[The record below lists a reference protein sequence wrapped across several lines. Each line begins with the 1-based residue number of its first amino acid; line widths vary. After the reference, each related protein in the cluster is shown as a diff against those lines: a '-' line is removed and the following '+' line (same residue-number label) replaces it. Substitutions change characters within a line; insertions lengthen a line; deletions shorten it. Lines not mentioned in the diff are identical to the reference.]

1 MKLIN
6 IILHSISQSRNMKKI
21 ILVLFL
27 SVFTFTT
34 AQNIRFEGTIQDNN
48 KAPLEM
54 ANVMAMN
61 QATKAM
67 DSYAITNDK
76 GKFILNLNANTTYN
90 VKLSYLGMQNKE
102 ISITTQTQNI
112 TQNITMESGGID
124 LEGVEIV
131 REMPVSIKGDTIV
144 YNSDSFTN
152 GTERKLEDILK
163 KLPGV
168 EVDADGQVKVEG
180 KAVTKLMVEGKDFF
194 DGDTKLGVKN
204 IPADAIDKV
213 QVLRNYNEN
222 SILKGVENNQD
233 NLAMNIK
240 LKEGKKNFWFGD
252 MTAGSG
258 VGHEDSRYAV
268 APKAFY
274 YSPKYSIN
282 IIGNTNN
289 VGQQAFTIQDYF
301 RFSGGFRN
309 IMGKGGGNFN
319 VGSNSLG
326 INFFQ
331 DNRVKEIESH
341 FGATNFSYNPTK
353 SWSLSG
359 FIIATSTLV
368 DTDTKST
375 VNFLRPNTEQV
386 ASAEIRQDRGNQKNN
401 LGLFKLSS
409 TYKPSAKFQLDYDI
423 LSRLSAQRENNNLDR
438 QVFNYL
444 NNNNTVE
451 NILTSKRQDPI
462 NINQNL
468 SFYYTPTD
476 KHIFAFES
484 QYLYQNEDPL
494 YNANLRLQPFDF
506 IGYIENQNRNDITQS
521 RFIKT
526 NKLDSRLD
534 YYYVFTPKVNLNFT
548 FANSHASQSL
558 NSAIFQRL
566 DDGSI
571 NNLTASENNN
581 DVGYR
586 FNDASFG
593 FHIKWLKGKFTFT
606 PGITLHQFNLV
617 NSQLGVQTKQQISR
631 FLPDFQMIY
640 QIKKSE
646 SLTYN
651 YAFTNNFTNVNNFAE
666 GTIFNSYNNLFSGNR
681 NLENSVV
688 QSHTLNYQ
696 KFNMF
701 NFENFGGFINYTRTT
716 EAIKTKASFDGAN
729 QIGSPFNSPFGDE
742 NLSGNFRYGRS
753 FKKYYKANFSINA
766 NWSKF
771 YNIQITPPP
780 SNVENVVTTES
791 FTQNYKF
798 SASTNFKEIP
808 NIELSYAYT
817 VNEYPNDTFYTDSPS
832 VKLDYFFLNSFSF
845 VSEYEFFH
853 YYNKDATVNQEY
865 DFLSASITYQ
875 KTKSSHMEYK
885 LGATN
890 ILNTTTINDDSFS
903 QFSTRNSQYIV
914 QPRYIILTLKY
925 NL

>member
-1 MKLIN
+1 MKN
-6 IILHSISQSRNMKKI
+6 SILALF
-21 ILVLFL
+21 LVL
-27 SVFTFTT
+27 S
-34 AQNIRFEGTIQDNN
+34 AISYSQNIRFEGIIQDNN

-61 QATKAM
+61 QGTKAM
-67 DSYAITNDK
+67 DAYAITNEK
-76 GKFILNLNANTTYN
+76 GKFILNLNANATYII
-90 VKLSYLGMQNKE
+90 KLSYLGMQSKE

-112 TQNITMESGGID
+112 TQSITMESGGID

-168 EVDADGQVKVEG
+168 EVDAEGQIKVEG

-222 SILKGVENNQD
+222 SIMKGVENNQD

-252 MTAGSG
+252 MTAGIG
-258 VGHEDSRYAV
+258 VGHDDTRYTV

-282 IIGNTNN
+282 IIGNSNN

-309 IMGKGGGNFN
+309 IMGKGGGSIN

-341 FGATNFSYNPTK
+341 FGATNFSYNPSK

-359 FIIATSTLV
+359 FVIATSTLV
-368 DTDTKST
+368 DTDTQST

-386 ASAEIRQDRGNQKNN
+386 ASAEIRQDLGSQKNN

-423 LSRLSAQRENNNLDR
+423 LTRLSAQRENNDLNR
-438 QVFNYL
+438 QVFNYID
-444 NNNNTVE
+444 NTNASE

-462 NINQNL
+462 NVNQNL

-494 YNANLRLQPFDF
+494 YNANLEFQPFDF
-506 IGYIENQNRNDITQS
+506 VGYNQSQNRNDITQS

-534 YYYVFTPKVNLNFT
+534 YYYVLTPKVNLNFT
-548 FANSHASQSL
+548 LANSYVYQSL
-558 NSAIFQRL
+558 DSSIFQRL
-566 DDGSI
+566 DNGTI
-571 NNLTASENNN
+571 NNLTASENTN

-586 FNDASFG
+586 FNDGSLG
-593 FHIKWLKGKFTFT
+593 FHLKWLTGKFTFT
-606 PGITLHQFNLV
+606 PGVTLHRFNLV
-617 NSQLGVQTKQQISR
+617 NSQLATNTKQELTR

-651 YAFTNNFTNVNNFAE
+651 YALTNNFTNINNFSA
-666 GTIFNSYNNLFSGNR
+666 GTIFNSYNSLFSGNR

-716 EAIKTKASFDGAN
+716 EAVKTRALFEGVN

-753 FKKYYKANFSINA
+753 FLKYYKANFSANV

-771 YNIQITPPP
+771 YNIQVNPQ
-780 SNVENVVTTES
+780 TTLEDIVDNES
-791 FTQNYKF
+791 FTQNYRVG
-798 SASTNFKEIP
+798 ASTNFKDIP
-808 NIELSYAYT
+808 NIELSYNYT
-817 VNEYPNDTFYTDSPS
+817 VNQYPNDTFYTDSPS
-832 VKLDYFFLNSFSF
+832 VKIDYFFLKSFSF

-853 YYNKDATVNQEY
+853 YYNKDKTVDQEY
-865 DFLSASITYQ
+865 DFLSASLTYQ
-875 KTKSSHMEYK
+875 KTKASHMEYK
-885 LGATN
+885 IAATN
-890 ILNTTTINDDSFS
+890 ILNTTSINDDSFS

-914 QPRYIILTLKY
+914 QPRYIIFSLKY

>member
-1 MKLIN
+1 MKN
-6 IILHSISQSRNMKKI
+6 IFYLFFLVSSIS
-21 ILVLFL
+21 L
-27 SVFTFTT
+27 
-34 AQNIRFEGTIQDNN
+34 AQTVRFEGTILDNN

-61 QATKAM
+61 QGTKAM
-67 DSYAITNDK
+67 DAYAITNDK
-76 GKFILNLNANTTYN
+76 GKFVLNLNANATYII
-90 VKLSYLGMQNKE
+90 KLSYLGMQNKE
-102 ISITTQTQNI
+102 ITVTTQTQNI
-112 TQNITMESGGID
+112 TQNITMESGGIE

-152 GTERKLEDILK
+152 GTERKLEDVLK

-168 EVDADGQVKVEG
+168 EVDAEGQVKVEG
-180 KAVTKLMVEGKDFF
+180 KSVTKLMVEGKDFF

-252 MTAGSG
+252 MTAGIG
-258 VGHEDSRYAV
+258 VGHDDTRYNI

-282 IIGNTNN
+282 IMGNSNN
-289 VGQQAFTIQDYF
+289 VGEQAFTIQDYF
-301 RFSGGFRN
+301 RFTGGFRN
-309 IMGKGGGNFN
+309 IMGKGGGSIN
-319 VGSNSLG
+319 VGNNSLG

-331 DNRVKEIESH
+331 DDRVKEIESH

-353 SWSLSG
+353 SWSISG
-359 FIIATSTLV
+359 FVIATSTLV
-368 DTDTKST
+368 DTDTQST
-375 VNFLRPNTEQV
+375 VNFLRPNTEEV
-386 ASAEIRQDRGNQKNN
+386 ASAEVRQDLGNQKNN
-401 LGLFKLSS
+401 LGLFKFSS
-409 TYKPSAKFQLDYDI
+409 VYKPSSKFQLDYDI
-423 LSRLSAQRENNNLDR
+423 LTRLSAQRENNNLNR

-444 NNNNTVE
+444 NNTNASE

-494 YNANLRLQPFDF
+494 YNANLEFQPFNF
-506 IGYIENQNRNDITQS
+506 VGYNQNQNRNDITQS

-534 YYYVFTPKVNLNFT
+534 YYYVLTPKVNLNFT
-548 FANSHASQSL
+548 LANSYVYQSL
-558 NSAIFQRL
+558 NSSIFQRL
-566 DDGSI
+566 DDGTI
-571 NNLTASENNN
+571 NNLTATENTN

-593 FHIKWLKGKFTFT
+593 FHFKWLTGKFTFN
-606 PGITLHQFNLV
+606 PGLTLHRFNLV
-617 NSQLGVQTKQQISR
+617 NSQLASNTKQELTR
-631 FLPDFQMIY
+631 VLPDFQMIY

-651 YAFTNNFTNVNNFAE
+651 FALTNNFTNVNNFAV
-666 GTIFNSYNNLFSGNR
+666 GTIFNSYNSLFSGNR
-681 NLENSVV
+681 DLENSVV

-701 NFENFGGFINYTRTT
+701 NFENFGGFLNYTRTT
-716 EAIKTKASFDGAN
+716 EAIKTRALFQGVN

-753 FKKYYKANFSINA
+753 FLKYYKANFSTNL

-771 YNIQITPPP
+771 YNIQVNPQ
-780 SNVENVVTTES
+780 NALEEVVDTES
-791 FTQNYKF
+791 FTQNYRIG
-798 SASTNFKEIP
+798 ASTNFKNIP
-808 NIELSYAYT
+808 NIELSYSYT
-817 VNEYPNDTFYTDSPS
+817 VNQYPNDTFYTDSPS
-832 VKLDYFFLNSFSF
+832 VKLDYFFLKSFSF

-853 YYNKDATVNQEY
+853 YYNKDKSVDQEY
-865 DFLSASITYQ
+865 DFLSASLTYQ
-875 KTKSSHMEYK
+875 KTKASHMEYK
-885 LGATN
+885 IAATN
-890 ILNTTTINDDSFS
+890 ILNTTSINDDGFS

-914 QPRYIILTLKY
+914 QPRYIIFSMKY

>member
-1 MKLIN
+1 MKN
-6 IILHSISQSRNMKKI
+6 TILALF
-21 ILVLFL
+21 LVL
-27 SVFTFTT
+27 S
-34 AQNIRFEGTIQDNN
+34 AISYSQNIRFEGIIQDNN

-61 QATKAM
+61 QGTKAM
-67 DSYAITNDK
+67 DAYAITNEK
-76 GKFILNLNANTTYN
+76 GKFILNLNANATYII
-90 VKLSYLGMQNKE
+90 KLSYLGMQSKE

-112 TQNITMESGGID
+112 TQSITMESGGID

-168 EVDADGQVKVEG
+168 EVDAEGQIKVEG

-222 SILKGVENNQD
+222 SIMKGVENNQD

-252 MTAGSG
+252 MTAGIG
-258 VGHEDSRYAV
+258 VGHDDTRYTV

-282 IIGNTNN
+282 IIGNSNN

-309 IMGKGGGNFN
+309 IMGKGGGSIN

-341 FGATNFSYNPTK
+341 FGATNFSYNPSK

-359 FIIATSTLV
+359 FVIATSTLV
-368 DTDTKST
+368 DTDTQST

-386 ASAEIRQDRGNQKNN
+386 ASAEIRQDLGSQKNN

-423 LSRLSAQRENNNLDR
+423 LTRLSAQRENNDLNR
-438 QVFNYL
+438 QVFNYID
-444 NNNNTVE
+444 NTNASE

-462 NINQNL
+462 NVNQNL

-494 YNANLRLQPFDF
+494 YNANLEFQPFDF
-506 IGYIENQNRNDITQS
+506 VGYNQSQNRNDITQS

-534 YYYVFTPKVNLNFT
+534 YYYVLTPKVNLNFT
-548 FANSHASQSL
+548 LANSYVYQSL
-558 NSAIFQRL
+558 DSSIFQRL
-566 DDGSI
+566 DNGTI
-571 NNLTASENNN
+571 NNLTASENTN

-586 FNDASFG
+586 FNDGSLG
-593 FHIKWLKGKFTFT
+593 FHLKWLTGKFTFT
-606 PGITLHQFNLV
+606 PGVTLHRFNLV
-617 NSQLGVQTKQQISR
+617 NSQLATNTKQELTR

-651 YAFTNNFTNVNNFAE
+651 YALTNNFTNINNFSA
-666 GTIFNSYNNLFSGNR
+666 GTIFNSYNSLFSGNR

-716 EAIKTKASFDGAN
+716 EAVKTRALFEGVN

-753 FKKYYKANFSINA
+753 FLKYYKANFSANV

-771 YNIQITPPP
+771 YNIQVNPQ
-780 SNVENVVTTES
+780 TTLEDIVDNES
-791 FTQNYKF
+791 FTQNYRVG
-798 SASTNFKEIP
+798 ASTNFKDIP
-808 NIELSYAYT
+808 NIELSYNYT
-817 VNEYPNDTFYTDSPS
+817 VNQYPNDTFYTDSPS
-832 VKLDYFFLNSFSF
+832 VKIDYFFLKSFSF

-853 YYNKDATVNQEY
+853 YYNKDKTVDQEY
-865 DFLSASITYQ
+865 DFLSASLTYQ
-875 KTKSSHMEYK
+875 KTKASHMEYK
-885 LGATN
+885 IAATN
-890 ILNTTTINDDSFS
+890 ILNTTSINDDSFS
-903 QFSTRNSQYIV
+903 QFSTRNSQYTV
-914 QPRYIILTLKY
+914 QPRYIIFSLKY

>member
-1 MKLIN
+1 
-6 IILHSISQSRNMKKI
+6 MKKI
-21 ILVLFL
+21 VFLFL
-27 SVFTFTT
+27 LVSTVSF
-34 AQNIRFEGTIQDNN
+34 AQNVRFEGTILDNN

-54 ANVMAMN
+54 ANIMAMN
-61 QATKAM
+61 QGTKAM
-67 DSYAITNDK
+67 DAYAITNEK
-76 GKFILNLNANTTYN
+76 GKFILNLNANATYTI
-90 VKLSYLGMQNKE
+90 KLSYLGMQNKE
-102 ISITTQTQNI
+102 IIVTTQTQNI

-152 GTERKLEDILK
+152 GTERKLEDVLK

-180 KAVTKLMVEGKDFF
+180 KSVTKLMVEGKDFF

-252 MTAGSG
+252 VTAGIG
-258 VGHEDSRYAV
+258 VGHEDTRYNI

-282 IIGNTNN
+282 IMGNSNN
-289 VGQQAFTIQDYF
+289 VGEQAFTIQDYF

-309 IMGKGGGNFN
+309 IMGKGGGSIN

-331 DNRVKEIESH
+331 DDRVKEIESH
-341 FGATNFSYNPTK
+341 FGATNFSYNPSK

-359 FIIATSTLV
+359 FVIATSTLV
-368 DTDTKST
+368 DTDTQST
-375 VNFLRPNTEQV
+375 VNFLRPNTEEV
-386 ASAEIRQDRGNQKNN
+386 ASAEIRQDLGNQKNN
-401 LGLFKLSS
+401 LGLFKLST

-423 LSRLSAQRENNNLDR
+423 LTRLSAQRENNNLNR
-438 QVFNYL
+438 QVFNYID
-444 NNNNTVE
+444 NTNSSE
-451 NILTSKRQDPI
+451 NILTSKKQDPI

-494 YNANLRLQPFDF
+494 YNANLEFQPFDF
-506 IGYIENQNRNDITQS
+506 VGYNQNQNRNDITQR

-534 YYYVFTPKVNLNFT
+534 YYYVLTPKVNLNFT
-548 FANSHASQSL
+548 LANSYVYQSL
-558 NSAIFQRL
+558 DSSVFQRL
-566 DDGSI
+566 DNGTI
-571 NNLTASENNN
+571 NNLTAAENTN

-586 FNDASFG
+586 FNDSSLG
-593 FHIKWLKGKFTFT
+593 FHLKWLTGKFTFT
-606 PGITLHQFNLV
+606 PGVTLHRFNLT
-617 NSQLGVQTKQQISR
+617 NSQLAINTKQELTR

-651 YAFTNNFTNVNNFAE
+651 YALTNNFTNVNNFAL
-666 GTIFNSYNNLFSGNR
+666 GTIFNSYNSLFSGNR

-716 EAIKTKASFDGAN
+716 EAIKTRALFEGVN

-753 FKKYYKANFSINA
+753 FMKYYKANFSANV

-771 YNIQITPPP
+771 YNIQVNPQ
-780 SNVENVVTTES
+780 NALEEVVDTES
-791 FTQNYKF
+791 FTQNYRIG
-798 SASTNFKEIP
+798 ASTNFKDIP
-808 NIELSYAYT
+808 NIELSYSYA
-817 VNEYPNDTFYTDSPS
+817 VNQYPNDTFYTDSPS
-832 VKLDYFFLNSFSF
+832 VKLDYFFLKSFSF

-853 YYNKDATVNQEY
+853 YYNKGKTVDQEY
-865 DFLSASITYQ
+865 DFLSASLTYQ
-875 KTKSSHMEYK
+875 KTKASHMEYK
-885 LGATN
+885 IAATN
-890 ILNTTTINDDSFS
+890 ILNTTSINDDSFS
-903 QFSTRNSQYIV
+903 QFSTRNSQYTV
-914 QPRYIILTLKY
+914 QPRYIIFSLKY

>member
-1 MKLIN
+1 MNK
-6 IILHSISQSRNMKKI
+6 IIFSFLLFSSISFAQTIRYEGN
-21 ILVLFL
+21 VL
-27 SVFTFTT
+27 
-34 AQNIRFEGTIQDNN
+34 DNTN
-48 KAPLEM
+48 APLEM
-54 ANVMAMN
+54 ANIMAVN
-61 QATKAM
+61 QSNKAV
-67 DSYAITNDK
+67 DGFAITNDK
-76 GKFILNLNANTTYN
+76 GKFVLNLKVNSTYII
-90 VKLSYLGMQNKE
+90 KFSYLGMKNKE
-102 ISITTQTQNI
+102 VSVTTKTENI
-112 TQNITMESGGID
+112 TENITMEAGGIQLD
-124 LEGVEIV
+124 DVEIV

-168 EVDADGQVKVEG
+168 EVDAEGQVKVEG

-240 LKEGKKNFWFGD
+240 LKAGKKNFWFGD
-252 MTAGSG
+252 MTAGIG
-258 VGHEDSRYAV
+258 VGHDDTRYTV

-274 YSPKYSIN
+274 YSPKYSLN
-282 IIGNTNN
+282 FIGNSNN

-309 IMGKGGGNFN
+309 LMGKGGGSIN
-319 VGSNSLG
+319 VGSNALG

-331 DNRVKEIESH
+331 DNRVREIESH

-359 FIIATSTLV
+359 FVIGSSTVV
-368 DTDTKST
+368 DTDTKAT
-375 VNFLRPNTEQV
+375 VNFLRPNTEEV
-386 ASAEIRQDRGNQKNN
+386 ASAEIREDIGSQKNN

-409 TYKPSAKFQLDYDI
+409 TYKPSAMFQLDYDI
-423 LSRLSAQRENNNLDR
+423 LARLSAQRENNNLNR

-444 NNNNTVE
+444 NNTNSSE
-451 NILTSKRQDPI
+451 NILTSKEQDPI

-468 SFYYTPTD
+468 SFYYTPTE

-484 QYLYQNEDPL
+484 QFLHQNEDPL
-494 YNANLRLQPFDF
+494 YNANLEFQPFDF
-506 IGYIENQNRNDITQS
+506 VGYDQSQNRNDITQS

-534 YYYVFTPKVNLNFT
+534 YYYVLTPKINLNFT
-548 FANSHASQSL
+548 LANSYTYQSL
-558 NSAIFQRL
+558 DSSVFQRL
-566 DDGSI
+566 DDGTI
-571 NNLTASENNN
+571 NNLTDTANTN

-586 FNDASFG
+586 FNDSSLG
-593 FHIKWLKGKFTFT
+593 FHLKWLKGKFIFT
-606 PGITLHQFNLV
+606 PGITLHRFNLV
-617 NSQLGVQTKQQISR
+617 NSQLGTNTKQELTR
-631 FLPDFQMIY
+631 LLPDFLMIY

-651 YAFTNNFTNVNNFAE
+651 YALTNNFTNVNNFAL
-666 GTIFNSYNNLFSGNR
+666 GTIFNSYNSLFSGNR
-681 NLENSVV
+681 NIENSVV

-701 NFENFGGFINYTRTT
+701 NFENFGGTLNYTRTT
-716 EAIKTKASFDGAN
+716 EAIKTRALFLGVN

-742 NLSGNFRYGRS
+742 NFSGNFRYGRS
-753 FKKYYKANFSINA
+753 FLKYYKANFSASA

-771 YNIQITPPP
+771 YNIQVNPQT
-780 SNVENVVTTES
+780 SAEDVVDTES
-791 FTQNYKF
+791 FTQNYRIG
-798 SASTNFKEIP
+798 ASTNFKKVP
-808 NIELSYAYT
+808 NIELSYGYV
-817 VNEYPNDTFYTDSPS
+817 VNQYPNDTFITDSPT
-832 VKLDYFFLNSFSF
+832 VKLDYFFWKSFSF

-853 YYNKDATVNQEY
+853 YYNKDKTVDQEY
-865 DFLSASITYQ
+865 DFLSASLTYQ
-875 KTKSSHMEYK
+875 KTKSSPMEYK
-885 LGATN
+885 IAATN
-890 ILNTTTINDDSFS
+890 ILNTTSINDDNFS

-914 QPRYIILTLKY
+914 QPRYIIFSLKY

>member
-1 MKLIN
+1 
-6 IILHSISQSRNMKKI
+6 MKKI
-21 ILVLFL
+21 FYLFFLVSTISF
-27 SVFTFTT
+27 
-34 AQNIRFEGTIQDNN
+34 AQNVRFEGTILDYN

-61 QATKAM
+61 QGTKAM
-67 DSYAITNDK
+67 DAYAITNEK
-76 GKFILNLNANTTYN
+76 GKFILNLNANATYTI
-90 VKLSYLGMQNKE
+90 KLSYLGMQNKE
-102 ISITTQTQNI
+102 ITVTTQTQNI
-112 TQNITMESGGID
+112 TQSITMESGGID

-152 GTERKLEDILK
+152 GTERKLEDVLK

-180 KAVTKLMVEGKDFF
+180 KSVTKLMVEGKDFF

-252 MTAGSG
+252 ITAGIG
-258 VGHEDSRYAV
+258 VGHEDTRYNI

-282 IIGNTNN
+282 IMGNSNN
-289 VGQQAFTIQDYF
+289 VGEQAFTIQDYF

-309 IMGKGGGNFN
+309 IMGKGGGSIN

-331 DNRVKEIESH
+331 DDRVKEIESH
-341 FGATNFSYNPTK
+341 FGATNFSYNPSK

-359 FIIATSTLV
+359 FVIATSTLV
-368 DTDTKST
+368 DTDTQST
-375 VNFLRPNTEQV
+375 VNFLRPNTEEV
-386 ASAEIRQDRGNQKNN
+386 ASAEIRQDLGNQKNN

-423 LSRLSAQRENNNLDR
+423 LTRLSAQRENNNLNR

-444 NNNNTVE
+444 ENTNSSE
-451 NILTSKRQDPI
+451 NILTAKKQDPI

-494 YNANLRLQPFDF
+494 YNANLQFQPFVFD
-506 IGYIENQNRNDITQS
+506 GYNQSQNRNDITQS

-534 YYYVFTPKVNLNFT
+534 YYYVLTPKVNLNFT
-548 FANSHASQSL
+548 LANSYVYQSL
-558 NSAIFQRL
+558 NSSVFQRL
-566 DDGSI
+566 DDGTI
-571 NNLTASENNN
+571 NNLTASENTN

-586 FNDASFG
+586 FNDSSLG
-593 FHIKWLKGKFTFT
+593 FHLKWLTGKFTFT
-606 PGITLHQFNLV
+606 PGVTLHRFNLT
-617 NSQLGVQTKQQISR
+617 NSQLAINTKQELTR

-651 YAFTNNFTNVNNFAE
+651 YALTNNFTNVNNFAL
-666 GTIFNSYNNLFSGNR
+666 GTIFNSYNSLFSGNR
-681 NLENSVV
+681 DLENSVV

-716 EAIKTKASFDGAN
+716 EAVKTRALFQGVN

-753 FKKYYKANFSINA
+753 FLKYYKANFSANV

-771 YNIQITPPP
+771 YNIQLNSQNPQ
-780 SNVENVVTTES
+780 NVQEEVVDTES
-791 FTQNYKF
+791 FTQNYRIG
-798 SASTNFKEIP
+798 ASTNFKDIP
-808 NIELSYAYT
+808 NIELSYRS
-817 VNEYPNDTFYTDSPS
+817 PNSY
-832 VKLDYFFLNSFSF
+832 VLR
-845 VSEYEFFH
+845 
-853 YYNKDATVNQEY
+853 A
-865 DFLSASITYQ
+865 
-875 KTKSSHMEYK
+875 
-885 LGATN
+885 
-890 ILNTTTINDDSFS
+890 
-903 QFSTRNSQYIV
+903 
-914 QPRYIILTLKY
+914 
-925 NL
+925 

>member
-1 MKLIN
+1 MKNFFYLFF
-6 IILHSISQSRNMKKI
+6 LVSSIS
-21 ILVLFL
+21 L
-27 SVFTFTT
+27 
-34 AQNIRFEGTIQDNN
+34 AQTVRFEGTILDNN

-61 QATKAM
+61 QSTKAM
-67 DSYAITNDK
+67 DAYAITNDK
-76 GKFILNLNANTTYN
+76 GKFVLNLNANATYII
-90 VKLSYLGMQNKE
+90 KLSYLGMQNKE
-102 ISITTQTQNI
+102 ITVTTQNQNI
-112 TQNITMESGGID
+112 TQNITMESGGIE

-152 GTERKLEDILK
+152 GTERKLEDVLK

-168 EVDADGQVKVEG
+168 EVDAEGQVKVEG
-180 KAVTKLMVEGKDFF
+180 KSVTKLMVEGKDFF

-252 MTAGSG
+252 MTAGIG
-258 VGHEDSRYAV
+258 VGHDDTRYNI

-282 IIGNTNN
+282 IMGNSNN
-289 VGQQAFTIQDYF
+289 VGEQAFTIQDYF
-301 RFSGGFRN
+301 RFTGGFRN
-309 IMGKGGGNFN
+309 IMGKGGGSIN

-331 DNRVKEIESH
+331 DDRVKEIESH

-353 SWSLSG
+353 SWSISG
-359 FIIATSTLV
+359 FVIATSTLV
-368 DTDTKST
+368 DTDTQST
-375 VNFLRPNTEQV
+375 VNFLRPNTEEV
-386 ASAEIRQDRGNQKNN
+386 ASAEIRQDIGNQKNN
-401 LGLFKLSS
+401 LGLFKFSS
-409 TYKPSAKFQLDYDI
+409 VYKPSSQFQLDYDI
-423 LSRLSAQRENNNLDR
+423 LTRLSAQRENNNLNR

-444 NNNNTVE
+444 NNTNASE

-494 YNANLRLQPFDF
+494 YNANLEFQPFNF
-506 IGYIENQNRNDITQS
+506 VGYNQNQNRNDITQS

-534 YYYVFTPKVNLNFT
+534 YYYVLTPKVNLNFT
-548 FANSHASQSL
+548 LANSYVYQSL
-558 NSAIFQRL
+558 NSSIFQRL
-566 DDGSI
+566 DDGTI
-571 NNLTASENNN
+571 NNLTATENTN

-593 FHIKWLKGKFTFT
+593 FHFKWLTGKFTFN
-606 PGITLHQFNLV
+606 PGLTLHRFNLV
-617 NSQLGVQTKQQISR
+617 NSQLASNTKQELTR
-631 FLPDFQMIY
+631 VLPDFQMIY

-651 YAFTNNFTNVNNFAE
+651 FALTNNFTNVNNFAV
-666 GTIFNSYNNLFSGNR
+666 GTIFNSYNSLFSGNR
-681 NLENSVV
+681 DLENSVV
-688 QSHTLNYQ
+688 QTHTLNYQ

-701 NFENFGGFINYTRTT
+701 NFENFGGFLNYTRTT
-716 EAIKTKASFDGAN
+716 EAIKTRALFQGVN

-753 FKKYYKANFSINA
+753 FLKYYKANFSTNL

-771 YNIQITPPP
+771 YNIQVNPQ
-780 SNVENVVTTES
+780 NALEEVVDTES
-791 FTQNYKF
+791 FTQNYRIG
-798 SASTNFKEIP
+798 ASTNFKNIP
-808 NIELSYAYT
+808 NIELSYSYT
-817 VNEYPNDTFYTDSPS
+817 VNQYPNDTFYTDSPS
-832 VKLDYFFLNSFSF
+832 VKLDYFFLKSFSF

-853 YYNKDATVNQEY
+853 YYNKDKSVDQEY
-865 DFLSASITYQ
+865 DFLSASLTYQ
-875 KTKSSHMEYK
+875 KTKASHMEYK
-885 LGATN
+885 IAATN
-890 ILNTTTINDDSFS
+890 ILNTTSINDDGFS

-914 QPRYIILTLKY
+914 QPRYIIFSMKY

>member
-1 MKLIN
+1 MKN
-6 IILHSISQSRNMKKI
+6 KI
-21 ILVLFL
+21 LFL
-27 SVFTFTT
+27 FLLVSSVSF
-34 AQNIRFEGTIQDNN
+34 AQNVRFEGTITDNN

-61 QATKAM
+61 QGTKAM
-67 DSYAITNDK
+67 DAYAITNEK
-76 GKFILNLNANTTYN
+76 GKFILNLNANATYII
-90 VKLSYLGMQNKE
+90 KLSYLGMQSKE
-102 ISITTQTQNI
+102 IAVTTQTQNI
-112 TQNITMESGGID
+112 TQNITMESGGIE

-152 GTERKLEDILK
+152 GTERKLEDVLK

-168 EVDADGQVKVEG
+168 EVDAEGQVKVEG
-180 KAVTKLMVEGKDFF
+180 KSVTKLMVDGKDFF

-222 SILKGVENNQD
+222 SIMKGVENNQD

-252 MTAGSG
+252 MTAGAG
-258 VGHEDSRYAV
+258 VGHVDTRYNI

-282 IIGNTNN
+282 IIGNSNN
-289 VGQQAFTIQDYF
+289 VGEQAFTIQDYF

-309 IMGKGGGNFN
+309 ITGKGGGSIN

-331 DNRVKEIESH
+331 DDRVKEIESH

-353 SWSLSG
+353 SWSFSG
-359 FIIATSTLV
+359 FVIATSTLV
-368 DTDTKST
+368 DTDTQST
-375 VNFLRPNTEQV
+375 VNFLQPNSEQV
-386 ASAEIRQDRGNQKNN
+386 ASAEIRDDIGNQKNN
-401 LGLFKLSS
+401 LGLFKFSS
-409 TYKPSAKFQLDYDI
+409 VYKPSTKFQLDYDI
-423 LSRLSAQRENNNLDR
+423 LTRLSAQRENNNLNR
-438 QVFNYL
+438 QVFDYL
-444 NNNNTVE
+444 EDTTSSE

-494 YNANLRLQPFDF
+494 YNANLEFQPFDF
-506 IGYIENQNRNDITQS
+506 DGYNESQNRNDITQS

-526 NKLDSRLD
+526 NKFDSRLD
-534 YYYVFTPKVNLNFT
+534 YYYVLTPKVNLNFT
-548 FANSHASQSL
+548 LANSYVYQSL
-558 NSAIFQRL
+558 NSSVFQRL
-566 DDGSI
+566 DNGTI
-571 NNLTASENNN
+571 NNLTATENTN

-586 FNDASFG
+586 FNDSSLG
-593 FHIKWLKGKFTFT
+593 FHLKWLTGKFTFT
-606 PGITLHQFNLV
+606 PGVTLHRFNLV
-617 NSQLGVQTKQQISR
+617 NSQLATDTKQELTR

-651 YAFTNNFTNVNNFAE
+651 FALTNNFTNVNNFAV
-666 GTIFNSYNNLFSGNR
+666 GRIFNSYNSLFSGNR
-681 NLENSVV
+681 NLQNSVV

-716 EAIKTKASFDGAN
+716 EAVKTRALFEGVN

-753 FKKYYKANFSINA
+753 FLKYYKANFSTTI

-771 YNIQITPPP
+771 YNIQVNPLTL
-780 SNVENVVTTES
+780 VDEVVNTES
-791 FTQNYKF
+791 FTQNYRIG
-798 SASTNFKEIP
+798 ASTNFKDIP
-808 NIELSYAYT
+808 NIELSYNYT
-817 VNEYPNDTFYTDSPS
+817 VNQYPNDTFYTDSPS
-832 VKLDYFFLNSFSF
+832 VKLDYFFLKSFSF

-853 YYNKDATVNQEY
+853 YYNNDNTVDQEY
-865 DFLSASITYQ
+865 DFLSASLTYQ
-875 KTKSSHMEYK
+875 KTKASHMEYRIS
-885 LGATN
+885 ATN
-890 ILNTTTINDDSFS
+890 ILNTTSINDDSFS
-903 QFSTRNSQYIV
+903 QFSTRNSQYQV
-914 QPRYIILTLKY
+914 QPRYIIFSLKY

>member
-1 MKLIN
+1 
-6 IILHSISQSRNMKKI
+6 MKKI
-21 ILVLFL
+21 FYLFFLVSTISF
-27 SVFTFTT
+27 
-34 AQNIRFEGTIQDNN
+34 AQNVRFEGTILDNN

-61 QATKAM
+61 QGTKAM
-67 DSYAITNDK
+67 DAYAITNEK
-76 GKFILNLNANTTYN
+76 GKFILNLNANATYTI
-90 VKLSYLGMQNKE
+90 KLSYLGMQNKE
-102 ISITTQTQNI
+102 ITVTTQTQNI

-124 LEGVEIV
+124 LESVEIV

-152 GTERKLEDILK
+152 GTERKLEDVLK

-180 KAVTKLMVEGKDFF
+180 KSVTKLMVEGKDFF

-252 MTAGSG
+252 ITAGIG
-258 VGHEDSRYAV
+258 VGHEDTRYNI

-282 IIGNTNN
+282 IMGNSNN
-289 VGQQAFTIQDYF
+289 VGEQAFTIQDYF

-309 IMGKGGGNFN
+309 IMGKGGGSIN

-331 DNRVKEIESH
+331 DDRVKEIESH
-341 FGATNFSYNPTK
+341 FGATNFSYNPSK

-359 FIIATSTLV
+359 FVIATSTLV
-368 DTDTKST
+368 DTDTQST
-375 VNFLRPNTEQV
+375 VNFLRPNTEEV
-386 ASAEIRQDRGNQKNN
+386 ASAEIRQDLGNQKNN

-423 LSRLSAQRENNNLDR
+423 LTRLSAQRENNNLNR
-438 QVFNYL
+438 QVFNYFD
-444 NNNNTVE
+444 NTNSSE
-451 NILTSKRQDPI
+451 NILTAKKQDPI

-494 YNANLRLQPFDF
+494 YNANLQSRPFVFD
-506 IGYIENQNRNDITQS
+506 GYNQSQTRNDITQS

-534 YYYVFTPKVNLNFT
+534 YYYVLTPKVNLNFT
-548 FANSHASQSL
+548 LANSYVYQSL
-558 NSAIFQRL
+558 NSSVFQRL
-566 DDGSI
+566 DDGTI
-571 NNLTASENNN
+571 NNLTASQNTN

-586 FNDASFG
+586 FNDSSLG
-593 FHIKWLKGKFTFT
+593 FHIKWLSGKFTFT
-606 PGITLHQFNLV
+606 PGVTLHRFNLT
-617 NSQLGVQTKQQISR
+617 NSQLAINTKQELTR

-651 YAFTNNFTNVNNFAE
+651 YALTNNFTNVNNFAL
-666 GTIFNSYNNLFSGNR
+666 GTIFNSYNSLFSGNR

-716 EAIKTKASFDGAN
+716 EAVKTRALFQGVN
-729 QIGSPFNSPFGDE
+729 QIGLPFNSPFGDE

-753 FKKYYKANFSINA
+753 FLKYYKANFSANV

-771 YNIQITPPP
+771 YNIQINSQNPQ
-780 SNVENVVTTES
+780 NVQEEVVDTES
-791 FTQNYKF
+791 FTQNYRIG
-798 SASTNFKEIP
+798 ASTNFKDIP
-808 NIELSYAYT
+808 NIELSYSYT
-817 VNEYPNDTFYTDSPS
+817 VNQYPNDTFYTDSPS
-832 VKLDYFFLNSFSF
+832 VKLDYFFLKSFSF

-853 YYNKDATVNQEY
+853 YYNNDKTVDQEY
-865 DFLSASITYQ
+865 DFLSASLTYQ
-875 KTKSSHMEYK
+875 KTKTSHMEYK
-885 LGATN
+885 IAATN
-890 ILNTTTINDDSFS
+890 ILNTTSINDDSFS
-903 QFSTRNSQYIV
+903 QFSTRNSQYTV
-914 QPRYIILTLKY
+914 QPRYIIFSLKY

>member
-1 MKLIN
+1 MKN
-6 IILHSISQSRNMKKI
+6 IFYLFFLVSSIS
-21 ILVLFL
+21 L
-27 SVFTFTT
+27 
-34 AQNIRFEGTIQDNN
+34 AQTVRFEGTILDNN

-61 QATKAM
+61 QGTKAM
-67 DSYAITNDK
+67 DAYAITNDK
-76 GKFILNLNANTTYN
+76 GKFVLNLNANATYII
-90 VKLSYLGMQNKE
+90 KLSYLGMQNKE
-102 ISITTQTQNI
+102 ITVTTQTQNI
-112 TQNITMESGGID
+112 TQNITMESGGIE

-152 GTERKLEDILK
+152 GTERKLEDVLK

-168 EVDADGQVKVEG
+168 EVDAEGQVKVEG
-180 KAVTKLMVEGKDFF
+180 KSVTKLMVEGKDFF

-252 MTAGSG
+252 MTAGIG
-258 VGHEDSRYAV
+258 VGHDDTRYNI

-282 IIGNTNN
+282 IMGNSNN
-289 VGQQAFTIQDYF
+289 VGEQAFTIQDYF
-301 RFSGGFRN
+301 RFTGGFRN
-309 IMGKGGGNFN
+309 IMGKGGGSIN
-319 VGSNSLG
+319 VGNNSLG

-331 DNRVKEIESH
+331 DDRVKEIESH

-353 SWSLSG
+353 SWSISG
-359 FIIATSTLV
+359 FVIATSTLV
-368 DTDTKST
+368 DTDTQST
-375 VNFLRPNTEQV
+375 VNFLRPNTEEV
-386 ASAEIRQDRGNQKNN
+386 ASAEIRQDLGNQKNN
-401 LGLFKLSS
+401 LGLFKFSS
-409 TYKPSAKFQLDYDI
+409 VYKPSSKFQLDYDI
-423 LSRLSAQRENNNLDR
+423 LTRLSAQRENNNLNR

-444 NNNNTVE
+444 NNTNASE

-494 YNANLRLQPFDF
+494 YNANLEFQPFNF
-506 IGYIENQNRNDITQS
+506 VGYNQNQNRNDITQS

-534 YYYVFTPKVNLNFT
+534 YYYVLTPKVNLNFT
-548 FANSHASQSL
+548 LANSYVYQSL
-558 NSAIFQRL
+558 NSSIFQRL
-566 DDGSI
+566 DDGTI
-571 NNLTASENNN
+571 NNLTATENTN

-593 FHIKWLKGKFTFT
+593 FHFKWLTGKFTFN
-606 PGITLHQFNLV
+606 PGLTLHRFNLV
-617 NSQLGVQTKQQISR
+617 NSQLASNTKQELTR
-631 FLPDFQMIY
+631 VLPDFQMIY

-651 YAFTNNFTNVNNFAE
+651 FALTNNFTNVNNFAV
-666 GTIFNSYNNLFSGNR
+666 GTIFNSYNSLFSGNR
-681 NLENSVV
+681 DLENSVV

-701 NFENFGGFINYTRTT
+701 NFENFGGFLNYTRTT
-716 EAIKTKASFDGAN
+716 EAIKTRALFQGVN

-753 FKKYYKANFSINA
+753 FLKYYKANFSTNL

-771 YNIQITPPP
+771 YNIQVNPQ
-780 SNVENVVTTES
+780 NALEEVVDTES
-791 FTQNYKF
+791 FTQNYRIG
-798 SASTNFKEIP
+798 ASTNFKNIP
-808 NIELSYAYT
+808 NIELSYSYT
-817 VNEYPNDTFYTDSPS
+817 VNQYPNDTFYTDSPS
-832 VKLDYFFLNSFSF
+832 VKLDYFFLKSFSF

-853 YYNKDATVNQEY
+853 YYNKDKSVDQEY
-865 DFLSASITYQ
+865 DFLSASLTYQ
-875 KTKSSHMEYK
+875 KTKASHMEYK
-885 LGATN
+885 IAATN
-890 ILNTTTINDDSFS
+890 ILNTTSINDDGFS

-914 QPRYIILTLKY
+914 QPRYIIFSMKY

>member
-1 MKLIN
+1 
-6 IILHSISQSRNMKKI
+6 MKKFFY
-21 ILVLFL
+21 LFL
-27 SVFTFTT
+27 LVSTISF
-34 AQNIRFEGTIQDNN
+34 AQNVRFEGTILDNN

-61 QATKAM
+61 QGTKAM
-67 DSYAITNDK
+67 DAYAITNEK
-76 GKFILNLNANTTYN
+76 GKFILNLNANATYTI
-90 VKLSYLGMQNKE
+90 KLSYLGMQNKE
-102 ISITTQTQNI
+102 ITVTTQTQNI

-152 GTERKLEDILK
+152 GTERKLEDVLK

-180 KAVTKLMVEGKDFF
+180 KSVTKLMVEGKDFF

-252 MTAGSG
+252 ITAGIG
-258 VGHEDSRYAV
+258 VGHEDTRYNI

-282 IIGNTNN
+282 IMGNSNN
-289 VGQQAFTIQDYF
+289 VGEQAFTIQDYF

-309 IMGKGGGNFN
+309 IMGKGGGSIN

-331 DNRVKEIESH
+331 DDRVKEIESH
-341 FGATNFSYNPTK
+341 FGATNFSYNPSK

-359 FIIATSTLV
+359 FVIATSTLV
-368 DTDTKST
+368 DTDTQST
-375 VNFLRPNTEQV
+375 VNFLRPNTEEV
-386 ASAEIRQDRGNQKNN
+386 ASAEIRQDLGNQKNN

-423 LSRLSAQRENNNLDR
+423 LTRLSAQRENNNLNR

-444 NNNNTVE
+444 DNTNSSE
-451 NILTSKRQDPI
+451 NILTAKKQDPI

-494 YNANLRLQPFDF
+494 YNANLEFQPFDF
-506 IGYIENQNRNDITQS
+506 DGYNQSQTRNDITQS

-534 YYYVFTPKVNLNFT
+534 YYYVLTPKVNLNFT
-548 FANSHASQSL
+548 LANSYVYQSL
-558 NSAIFQRL
+558 DSSVFQRL
-566 DDGSI
+566 DNGTI
-571 NNLTASENNN
+571 NNLTAAENTN

-586 FNDASFG
+586 FNDSSLG
-593 FHIKWLKGKFTFT
+593 FHLKWLTGKFTFT
-606 PGITLHQFNLV
+606 PGVTLHRFNLT
-617 NSQLGVQTKQQISR
+617 NSQLAINTKQELIR

-651 YAFTNNFTNVNNFAE
+651 YALTNNFTNVNNFAL
-666 GTIFNSYNNLFSGNR
+666 GTIFNSYNSLFSGNR
-681 NLENSVV
+681 DLENSVV

-716 EAIKTKASFDGAN
+716 EAVKTRASFVEGVN

-753 FKKYYKANFSINA
+753 FLKYYKANFSANV

-771 YNIQITPPP
+771 YNIQLNSQNPQ
-780 SNVENVVTTES
+780 NVQEEVVDTES
-791 FTQNYKF
+791 FTQNYRIG
-798 SASTNFKEIP
+798 ASTNFKDIP
-808 NIELSYAYT
+808 NIELSYSYT
-817 VNEYPNDTFYTDSPS
+817 VNQYPNDTFYTDSPS
-832 VKLDYFFLNSFSF
+832 VKLDYFFLKSFSF

-853 YYNKDATVNQEY
+853 YYNNDKTVDQEY
-865 DFLSASITYQ
+865 DFLSASLTYQ
-875 KTKSSHMEYK
+875 KTKASHMEYK
-885 LGATN
+885 IAATN
-890 ILNTTTINDDSFS
+890 ILNTTSINDDSFS
-903 QFSTRNSQYIV
+903 QFSTRNSQYTV
-914 QPRYIILTLKY
+914 QPRYIIFSLKY

>member
-1 MKLIN
+1 
-6 IILHSISQSRNMKKI
+6 MKK
-21 ILVLFL
+21 LVFLFL
-27 SVFTFTT
+27 LVSTVSF
-34 AQNIRFEGTIQDNN
+34 AQNVRFEGTILDNN

-54 ANVMAMN
+54 ANIMAMN
-61 QATKAM
+61 QGTKAM
-67 DSYAITNDK
+67 DAYAITNEK
-76 GKFILNLNANTTYN
+76 GKFILNLNANATYTI
-90 VKLSYLGMQNKE
+90 KLSYLGMQNKE
-102 ISITTQTQNI
+102 IIVTTQTQNI

-152 GTERKLEDILK
+152 GTERKLEDVLK

-180 KAVTKLMVEGKDFF
+180 KSVTKLMVEGKDFF

-252 MTAGSG
+252 VTAGIG
-258 VGHEDSRYAV
+258 VGHEDTRYNI

-282 IIGNTNN
+282 IMGNSNN
-289 VGQQAFTIQDYF
+289 VGEQAFTIQDYF

-309 IMGKGGGNFN
+309 IMGKGGGSIN

-331 DNRVKEIESH
+331 DDRVKEIESH
-341 FGATNFSYNPTK
+341 FGATNFSYNPSK

-359 FIIATSTLV
+359 FVIATSTLV
-368 DTDTKST
+368 DTDTQST
-375 VNFLRPNTEQV
+375 VNFLRPNTEEV
-386 ASAEIRQDRGNQKNN
+386 ASAEIRQDLGNQKNN
-401 LGLFKLSS
+401 LGLFKLST

-423 LSRLSAQRENNNLDR
+423 LTRLSAQRENNNLNR
-438 QVFNYL
+438 QVFNYID
-444 NNNNTVE
+444 NTNSSE
-451 NILTSKRQDPI
+451 NILTSKKQDPI

-494 YNANLRLQPFDF
+494 YNANLEFQPFDF
-506 IGYIENQNRNDITQS
+506 VGYNQNQNRNDITQS

-534 YYYVFTPKVNLNFT
+534 YYYVLTPKVNLNFT
-548 FANSHASQSL
+548 LANSYVYQSL
-558 NSAIFQRL
+558 NSSVFQRL
-566 DDGSI
+566 DNGTI
-571 NNLTASENNN
+571 NNLTDTENTN

-586 FNDASFG
+586 FNDSSLG
-593 FHIKWLKGKFTFT
+593 FHLKWLTGKFTFT
-606 PGITLHQFNLV
+606 PGVTLHRFNLT
-617 NSQLGVQTKQQISR
+617 NSQLAINTKQELTR

-651 YAFTNNFTNVNNFAE
+651 YALTNNFTNVNNFAL
-666 GTIFNSYNNLFSGNR
+666 GTIFNSYNSLFSGNR
-681 NLENSVV
+681 DLENSVV

-716 EAIKTKASFDGAN
+716 EAIKTRALFEGVN

-753 FKKYYKANFSINA
+753 FMKYYKANFSANV

-771 YNIQITPPP
+771 YNIQVNPQ
-780 SNVENVVTTES
+780 NALEEVVDTES
-791 FTQNYKF
+791 FTQNYRIG
-798 SASTNFKEIP
+798 ASTNFKDIP
-808 NIELSYAYT
+808 NIELSYSYA
-817 VNEYPNDTFYTDSPS
+817 VNQYPNDTFYTDSPS
-832 VKLDYFFLNSFSF
+832 VKIDYFFLKSFSF

-853 YYNKDATVNQEY
+853 YYNKGKTVDQEY
-865 DFLSASITYQ
+865 DFLSASLTYQ
-875 KTKSSHMEYK
+875 KTKASHMEYK
-885 LGATN
+885 IAATN
-890 ILNTTTINDDSFS
+890 ILNTTSINDDSFS
-903 QFSTRNSQYIV
+903 QFSTRNSQYTV
-914 QPRYIILTLKY
+914 QPRYIIFSLKY

>member
-1 MKLIN
+1 
-6 IILHSISQSRNMKKI
+6 MKKFFY
-21 ILVLFL
+21 LFL
-27 SVFTFTT
+27 LVSTISF
-34 AQNIRFEGTIQDNN
+34 AQNVRFEGTILDNN

-61 QATKAM
+61 QGTNAM
-67 DSYAITNDK
+67 DAYAITNEK
-76 GKFILNLNANTTYN
+76 GKFILNLNANATYTI
-90 VKLSYLGMQNKE
+90 KLSYLGMQNKE
-102 ISITTQTQNI
+102 ITVTTQTQNI

-152 GTERKLEDILK
+152 GTERKLEDVLK

-180 KAVTKLMVEGKDFF
+180 KSVTKLMVEGKDFF

-222 SILKGVENNQD
+222 SIMKGVENNQD

-252 MTAGSG
+252 MTAGIG
-258 VGHEDSRYAV
+258 VGHEDTRYTV

-282 IIGNTNN
+282 IMGNSNN

-309 IMGKGGGNFN
+309 IMGKGGGSIN

-341 FGATNFSYNPTK
+341 FGATNFSYNPSK

-359 FIIATSTLV
+359 FVIATSTLV
-368 DTDTKST
+368 DTDTQST
-375 VNFLRPNTEQV
+375 VNFLRPNTEEV
-386 ASAEIRQDRGNQKNN
+386 SSAEIRQDLGNQKNN

-409 TYKPSAKFQLDYDI
+409 TYKPSPKFQLDYDI
-423 LSRLSAQRENNNLDR
+423 LTRLSAQRENNNLNR

-444 NNNNTVE
+444 DNSNSSE
-451 NILTSKRQDPI
+451 NILTAKKQDPI

-468 SFYYTPTD
+468 SFYYTPND

-494 YNANLRLQPFDF
+494 YNANLEFQPFDF
-506 IGYIENQNRNDITQS
+506 VGYNQNQNRNDITQS

-534 YYYVFTPKVNLNFT
+534 YYYVLTPKVNLNFT
-548 FANSHASQSL
+548 VANSYVYQSL
-558 NSAIFQRL
+558 NSSVFQRL
-566 DDGSI
+566 DNGTI
-571 NNLTASENNN
+571 NNLTASENTN

-586 FNDASFG
+586 FNDSSLG
-593 FHIKWLKGKFTFT
+593 FHLKWLTGKFTFT
-606 PGITLHQFNLV
+606 PGVTLHRFNLT
-617 NSQLGVQTKQQISR
+617 NSQLAINTKQELTR

-651 YAFTNNFTNVNNFAE
+651 YALTNNFTNVNNFAL
-666 GTIFNSYNNLFSGNR
+666 GTIFNSYNSLFSGNR
-681 NLENSVV
+681 DLENSVV

-716 EAIKTKASFDGAN
+716 EAVKTRALFEGVN

-753 FKKYYKANFSINA
+753 FLKYYKANFSANV

-771 YNIQITPPP
+771 YNIQINPQT
-780 SNVENVVTTES
+780 NAEDIVDTES
-791 FTQNYKF
+791 FTQNYRIG
-798 SASTNFKEIP
+798 ASTNFKDIP
-808 NIELSYAYT
+808 NIELSYSYT
-817 VNEYPNDTFYTDSPS
+817 VNQYPNDTFYTDSPS
-832 VKLDYFFLNSFSF
+832 VKLDYFFLKSFSF

-853 YYNKDATVNQEY
+853 YYNNDKTVDQEY
-865 DFLSASITYQ
+865 DFLSASLTYQ
-875 KTKSSHMEYK
+875 KTKASHMEYK
-885 LGATN
+885 IAATN
-890 ILNTTTINDDSFS
+890 ILNTTSINDDSFS
-903 QFSTRNSQYIV
+903 QFSTRNSQYTV
-914 QPRYIILTLKY
+914 QPRYIIFSLKY

>member
-1 MKLIN
+1 
-6 IILHSISQSRNMKKI
+6 MKKKI
-21 ILVLFL
+21 LFL
-27 SVFTFTT
+27 FLLVSSVSF
-34 AQNIRFEGTIQDNN
+34 AQNVRFEGTITDNN

-61 QATKAM
+61 QGTKAM
-67 DSYAITNDK
+67 DAYAITNEK
-76 GKFILNLNANTTYN
+76 GKFILNLNANASYII
-90 VKLSYLGMQNKE
+90 KLSYLGMQSKE
-102 ISITTQTQNI
+102 IAVTTQTQNI
-112 TQNITMESGGID
+112 TQNITMESGGIE

-152 GTERKLEDILK
+152 GTERKLEDVLK

-168 EVDADGQVKVEG
+168 EVDAEGQVKVEG
-180 KAVTKLMVEGKDFF
+180 KSVTKLMVDGKDFF

-222 SILKGVENNQD
+222 SIMKGVENNQD

-252 MTAGSG
+252 MTAGAG
-258 VGHEDSRYAV
+258 VGHVDTRYNI

-282 IIGNTNN
+282 IIGNSNN
-289 VGQQAFTIQDYF
+289 VGEQAFTIQDYF

-309 IMGKGGGNFN
+309 ITGKGGGSIN

-331 DNRVKEIESH
+331 DDRVKEIESH

-359 FIIATSTLV
+359 FVIATSTLV
-368 DTDTKST
+368 DTDTQST
-375 VNFLRPNTEQV
+375 VNFLQPNSEQV
-386 ASAEIRQDRGNQKNN
+386 ASAEIRDDIGNQKNN
-401 LGLFKLSS
+401 LGLFKFSS
-409 TYKPSAKFQLDYDI
+409 VYKPSTKFQLDYDI
-423 LSRLSAQRENNNLDR
+423 LTRLSAQRENNNLNR
-438 QVFNYL
+438 QVFDYL
-444 NNNNTVE
+444 EDTTSSE

-494 YNANLRLQPFDF
+494 YNANLEFQPFDF
-506 IGYIENQNRNDITQS
+506 DGYNESQNRNDITQS

-526 NKLDSRLD
+526 NKFDSRLD
-534 YYYVFTPKVNLNFT
+534 YYYVLTPKVNLNFT
-548 FANSHASQSL
+548 LANSYVYQSL
-558 NSAIFQRL
+558 DSSIFQRL
-566 DDGSI
+566 DNGTI
-571 NNLTASENNN
+571 NNLTATENTN

-586 FNDASFG
+586 FNDSSLG
-593 FHIKWLKGKFTFT
+593 FHLKWLTGKFTFT
-606 PGITLHQFNLV
+606 PGVTLHRFNLV
-617 NSQLGVQTKQQISR
+617 NSQLATDTKQELTR

-651 YAFTNNFTNVNNFAE
+651 FALTNNFTNVNNFAV
-666 GTIFNSYNNLFSGNR
+666 GRIFNSYNSLFSGNR
-681 NLENSVV
+681 NLQNSVV

-716 EAIKTKASFDGAN
+716 EAVKTRALFEGVN

-753 FKKYYKANFSINA
+753 FLKYYKANFSTTI

-771 YNIQITPPP
+771 YNIQVNPLTL
-780 SNVENVVTTES
+780 VDEVVNTES
-791 FTQNYKF
+791 FTQNYRVG
-798 SASTNFKEIP
+798 ASTNFKKVP
-808 NIELSYAYT
+808 NIELSYNYT
-817 VNEYPNDTFYTDSPS
+817 VNQYPNDTFYTDSPS
-832 VKLDYFFLNSFSF
+832 VKLDYFFLKSFSF

-853 YYNKDATVNQEY
+853 YYNNDNTVDQEY
-865 DFLSASITYQ
+865 DFLSASLTYQ
-875 KTKSSHMEYK
+875 KTKASHMEYRIS
-885 LGATN
+885 ATN
-890 ILNTTTINDDSFS
+890 ILNTTSINDDSFS
-903 QFSTRNSQYIV
+903 QFSTRNSQYQV
-914 QPRYIILTLKY
+914 QPRYIIFSLKY

>member
-1 MKLIN
+1 
-6 IILHSISQSRNMKKI
+6 MKKKI
-21 ILVLFL
+21 LFL
-27 SVFTFTT
+27 FLLVSSVSF
-34 AQNIRFEGTIQDNN
+34 AQNIRFEGTITDNN

-61 QATKAM
+61 QGTKAM
-67 DSYAITNDK
+67 DAYAITNEK
-76 GKFILNLNANTTYN
+76 GKFILNLNANASYII
-90 VKLSYLGMQNKE
+90 KLSYLGMQSKE
-102 ISITTQTQNI
+102 IAVTTQTQNI
-112 TQNITMESGGID
+112 TQNITMESGGIE

-152 GTERKLEDILK
+152 GTERKLEDVLK

-168 EVDADGQVKVEG
+168 EVDAEGQVKVEG
-180 KAVTKLMVEGKDFF
+180 KSVTKLMVDGKDFF

-222 SILKGVENNQD
+222 SIMKGVENNQD

-252 MTAGSG
+252 MTAGAG
-258 VGHEDSRYAV
+258 VGHVDTRYNI

-282 IIGNTNN
+282 IIGNSNN
-289 VGQQAFTIQDYF
+289 VGEQAFTIQDYF

-309 IMGKGGGNFN
+309 ITGKGGGSIN

-331 DNRVKEIESH
+331 DDRVKEIESH
-341 FGATNFSYNPTK
+341 FGATNFSYNPSK

-359 FIIATSTLV
+359 FVIATSTLV
-368 DTDTKST
+368 DTDTQST
-375 VNFLRPNTEQV
+375 VNFLQPNSEQV
-386 ASAEIRQDRGNQKNN
+386 ASAEIRDDIGNQKNN
-401 LGLFKLSS
+401 LGLFKFSS
-409 TYKPSAKFQLDYDI
+409 VYKPSTKFQLDYDI
-423 LSRLSAQRENNNLDR
+423 LTRLSAQRENNNLNR
-438 QVFNYL
+438 QVFDYL
-444 NNNNTVE
+444 EDTTSSE

-494 YNANLRLQPFDF
+494 YNANLEFQPFDF
-506 IGYIENQNRNDITQS
+506 DGYNESQNRNDITQS

-526 NKLDSRLD
+526 NKFDSRLD
-534 YYYVFTPKVNLNFT
+534 YYYVLTPKVNLNFT
-548 FANSHASQSL
+548 LANSYVYQSL
-558 NSAIFQRL
+558 DSSIFQRL
-566 DDGSI
+566 DNGTI
-571 NNLTASENNN
+571 NNLTATENTN

-586 FNDASFG
+586 FNDSSLG
-593 FHIKWLKGKFTFT
+593 FHLKWLPGKFTFT
-606 PGITLHQFNLV
+606 PGVTLHRFNLV
-617 NSQLGVQTKQQISR
+617 NSQLATDTKQELTR

-651 YAFTNNFTNVNNFAE
+651 FALTNNFTNVNNFAV
-666 GTIFNSYNNLFSGNR
+666 GRIFNSYNSLFSGNR
-681 NLENSVV
+681 NLQNSVV

-716 EAIKTKASFDGAN
+716 EAVKTRALFEGVN

-753 FKKYYKANFSINA
+753 FLKYYKANFSTTI

-771 YNIQITPPP
+771 YNIQVNPQTL
-780 SNVENVVTTES
+780 VDEVVNTES
-791 FTQNYKF
+791 FTQNYRVG
-798 SASTNFKEIP
+798 ASTNFKKVP
-808 NIELSYAYT
+808 NIELSYNYT
-817 VNEYPNDTFYTDSPS
+817 VNQYPNDTFYTDSPS
-832 VKLDYFFLNSFSF
+832 VKLDYFFLKSFSF

-853 YYNKDATVNQEY
+853 YYNNDNTVDQEY
-865 DFLSASITYQ
+865 DFLSASLTYQ
-875 KTKSSHMEYK
+875 KTKASHMEYRIS
-885 LGATN
+885 ATN
-890 ILNTTTINDDSFS
+890 ILNTTSINDDSFS
-903 QFSTRNSQYIV
+903 QFSTRNSQYTV
-914 QPRYIILTLKY
+914 QPRYIIFSLKY

>member
-1 MKLIN
+1 
-6 IILHSISQSRNMKKI
+6 MKKTFLI
-21 ILVLFL
+21 LFL
-27 SVFTFTT
+27 FFSVISFSQT
-34 AQNIRFEGTIQDNN
+34 IRFEGTILDNT

-54 ANVMAMN
+54 ANIMAMN
-61 QATKAM
+61 QTTKAM
-67 DSYAITNDK
+67 DAYAITNEK
-76 GKFILNLNANTTYN
+76 GKFVLNLKPNTTYAI
-90 VKLSYLGMQNKE
+90 KLSYLGMQNKE
-102 ISITTQTQNI
+102 ISVTTQTQNI
-112 TQNITMESGGID
+112 TQNITMESGGIE

-152 GTERKLEDILK
+152 GTERKLEDVLK

-168 EVDADGQVKVEG
+168 EVDAEGQVKVEG
-180 KAVTKLMVEGKDFF
+180 KSVTKLMVEGKDFF

-252 MTAGSG
+252 MTAGIG
-258 VGHEDSRYAV
+258 VGHEDTRYTV

-282 IIGNTNN
+282 IMGNSNN
-289 VGQQAFTIQDYF
+289 VGEQAFTIQDYF
-301 RFSGGFRN
+301 RFTGGFRN
-309 IMGKGGGNFN
+309 IMGKGGGSIN

-331 DNRVKEIESH
+331 DDRVKEIESH
-341 FGATNFSYNPTK
+341 FGATNFSYNPSK

-359 FIIATSTLV
+359 FVIATSTLV
-368 DTDTKST
+368 DTDTQAT

-386 ASAEIRQDRGNQKNN
+386 ASAEIRQDLGSQKNN

-409 TYKPSAKFQLDYDI
+409 TYKPNAKFQLDYDI
-423 LSRLSAQRENNNLDR
+423 LTRLSAQRENNNLNR
-438 QVFNYL
+438 QVFNYID
-444 NNNNTVE
+444 NTNSSE
-451 NILTSKRQDPI
+451 NILTSKKQDPI

-484 QYLYQNEDPL
+484 QYQYQNEDPL
-494 YNANLRLQPFDF
+494 YNANLEFQPFDF
-506 IGYIENQNRNDITQS
+506 VGYNQNQNRNDITQS

-534 YYYVFTPKVNLNFT
+534 YYYVLTPKVNLNFT
-548 FANSHASQSL
+548 LANSYVYQSL
-558 NSAIFQRL
+558 NSSIFQSL
-566 DDGSI
+566 DNGTI
-571 NNLTASENNN
+571 NNLTASENTN

-586 FNDASFG
+586 FNDSSLG
-593 FHIKWLKGKFTFT
+593 FHLKWLTGKFTFT
-606 PGITLHQFNLV
+606 PGVTLHRFNLT
-617 NSQLGVQTKQQISR
+617 NSQLAINTKQELTR

-651 YAFTNNFTNVNNFAE
+651 YALTNNFTNVNNFAL
-666 GTIFNSYNNLFSGNR
+666 GTIFNSYNSLFSGNR
-681 NLENSVV
+681 DLENSVV
-688 QSHTLNYQ
+688 HSHTLNYQ

-716 EAIKTKASFDGAN
+716 EAIKTRALFEGVN

-753 FKKYYKANFSINA
+753 FLKFYKANFSANV

-771 YNIQITPPP
+771 YNIQVNPQTTAEDI
-780 SNVENVVTTES
+780 VDTES
-791 FTQNYKF
+791 FTQNYRLG
-798 SASTNFKEIP
+798 ASTNFKNVP
-808 NIELSYAYT
+808 NIELSYGYT
-817 VNEYPNDTFYTDSPS
+817 VNQYPNDTFYTDSPS
-832 VKLDYFFLNSFSF
+832 VKIDYFFLKSFSF

-853 YYNKDATVNQEY
+853 YYNNDKTVDQEY
-865 DFLSASITYQ
+865 DFLSASLTYQ

-885 LGATN
+885 IAATN
-890 ILNTTTINDDSFS
+890 ILNTTSINDDSFS

-914 QPRYIILTLKY
+914 QPRYIIFSLKY

>member
-1 MKLIN
+1 MKN
-6 IILHSISQSRNMKKI
+6 TILALF
-21 ILVLFL
+21 LVL
-27 SVFTFTT
+27 S
-34 AQNIRFEGTIQDNN
+34 AISYSQNIRFEGIIQDNN

-61 QATKAM
+61 QGTKAM
-67 DSYAITNDK
+67 DAYAITNEK
-76 GKFILNLNANTTYN
+76 GKFILNLNANATYII
-90 VKLSYLGMQNKE
+90 KLSYLGMQSKE

-112 TQNITMESGGID
+112 TQSITMESGGID

-168 EVDADGQVKVEG
+168 EVDAEGQIKVEG

-222 SILKGVENNQD
+222 SIMKGVENNQD

-252 MTAGSG
+252 MTAGIG
-258 VGHEDSRYAV
+258 VGHDDTRYTV

-282 IIGNTNN
+282 IIGNSNN

-309 IMGKGGGNFN
+309 IMGKGGGSIN

-341 FGATNFSYNPTK
+341 FGATNFSYNPSK

-359 FIIATSTLV
+359 FVIATSTLV
-368 DTDTKST
+368 DTDTQST

-386 ASAEIRQDRGNQKNN
+386 ASAEIRQDLGSQKNN

-423 LSRLSAQRENNNLDR
+423 LTRLSAQRENNDLNR
-438 QVFNYL
+438 QVFNYID
-444 NNNNTVE
+444 NTNASE

-462 NINQNL
+462 NVNQNL

-494 YNANLRLQPFDF
+494 YNANLEFQPFDF
-506 IGYIENQNRNDITQS
+506 AGYNQSQNRNDITQS

-534 YYYVFTPKVNLNFT
+534 YYYVLTPKVNLNFT
-548 FANSHASQSL
+548 LANSYVYQSL
-558 NSAIFQRL
+558 DSSIFQRL
-566 DDGSI
+566 DNGTI
-571 NNLTASENNN
+571 NNLTASENTN

-586 FNDASFG
+586 FNDGSLG
-593 FHIKWLKGKFTFT
+593 FHLKWLTGKFTFT
-606 PGITLHQFNLV
+606 PGVTLHRFNLV
-617 NSQLGVQTKQQISR
+617 NSQLATNTKQELTR

-651 YAFTNNFTNVNNFAE
+651 YALTNNFTNVNNFAL
-666 GTIFNSYNNLFSGNR
+666 GTIFNSYNSLFSGNR
-681 NLENSVV
+681 DLENSVV

-716 EAIKTKASFDGAN
+716 EAVKTRALFEGVN
-729 QIGSPFNSPFGDE
+729 QIGSPFNSLFGDE

-753 FKKYYKANFSINA
+753 FLKYYKANFSANV

-771 YNIQITPPP
+771 YNIQVNPQTT
-780 SNVENVVTTES
+780 VEDIVDTES
-791 FTQNYKF
+791 FTQNYRVG
-798 SASTNFKEIP
+798 ASTNFKYIP
-808 NIELSYAYT
+808 NIELSYNYT
-817 VNEYPNDTFYTDSPS
+817 VNQYPNDTFYTDSPS
-832 VKLDYFFLNSFSF
+832 VKIDYFFLKSFSF

-853 YYNKDATVNQEY
+853 YYNKDKTVDQEY
-865 DFLSASITYQ
+865 DFLSASLTYQ
-875 KTKSSHMEYK
+875 KTKASHMEYK
-885 LGATN
+885 IAATN
-890 ILNTTTINDDSFS
+890 ILNTTSINDDSFS

-914 QPRYIILTLKY
+914 QPRYIIFSLKY